1 MPPWACSKQPA
12 ERSMA
17 PVNAPFSWPNNS
29 LSIRVSGKAAALIAT
44 KGPLPRGLHL
54 WISRATNSFPVPLSP
69 QINTG
74 AEVGATCLMSEKICC
89 IAGEVPTRSP
99 STPRRLRSR
108 LSSSVFCRLLL

>member
-1 MPPWACSKQPA
+1 
-12 ERSMA
+12 MA

-29 LSIRVSGKAAALIAT
+29 LSIRVSGNAAALIAT
-44 KGPLPRGLHL
+44 KGPSQRGLHL

-74 AEVGATCLMSEKICC
+74 AEVGATCLMIEKISS
-89 IAGEVPTRSP
+89 IAGDVPTRSP